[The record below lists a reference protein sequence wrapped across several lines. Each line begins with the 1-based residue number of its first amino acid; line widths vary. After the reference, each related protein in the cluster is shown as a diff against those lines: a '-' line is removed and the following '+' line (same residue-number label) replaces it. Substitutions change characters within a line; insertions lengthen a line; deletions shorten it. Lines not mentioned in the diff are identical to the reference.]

1 MGVRMVRDP
10 LTSRERVARV
20 LAGEIPDRVPMFD
33 SYWTTTVERWRR
45 EGLPAGIS
53 PDAYFGTDDITRIGG
68 DYTMQFP
75 ERVLEETGASRL
87 YWDADGALRRDLHVE
102 EGWTS
107 QWLEFT
113 IKTQDDWTRH
123 RGRMAFTPARIPDS
137 AVEAYERARAADRFV
152 CYSGHACFHPTWMRI
167 GMEQMLMLMLD
178 DPGFIHRLFADH
190 VQLIIDIYEAF
201 VARGMTFDGAFMAD
215 DLGYQ
220 VAPLISPKLYREL
233 VYPHHKRL
241 CDRFAQDGLKTILHS
256 DGNIAPLIPHFLD
269 AGFAGLHPLEA
280 KAGLDVRDLKPRYG
294 DRLVLIGNIDV
305 RELATSGGESPA
317 AVRARIEA
325 EIGEKVSAAK
335 AGGGYIYHS
344 DHSVP
349 NDVPL
354 EAYTYAI
361 QMVKQYGTYPE
372 A

>member
-1 MGVRMVRDP
+1 MIPDA
-10 LTSRERVARV
+10 LTSRERVTRV

-33 SYWTTTVERWRR
+33 SYWIPTIERWQR
-45 EGLPAGIS
+45 EGLPTSIS
-53 PDAYFGTDDITRIGG
+53 PATFFGTDDIMRIGG

-75 ERVLEETGASRL
+75 ERVLEETADSRL
-87 YWDADGALRRDLHVE
+87 YWDTDGALRRDLHVE

-113 IKTQDDWTRH
+113 IKTPDDWTRY
-123 RGRMAFTPARIPDS
+123 REQMAFSASRIPDS
-137 AVEAYERARAADRFV
+137 AVKAYEQARAEDRFI
-152 CYSGHACFHPTWMRI
+152 CYTAHACFHPTWMRV

-178 DPGFIHRLFADH
+178 DPDFINTLFADH
-190 VQLIIDIYEAF
+190 VQLIIDIYEGF
-201 VARGMTFDGAFMAD
+201 VARGLFFDGAFMAD

-256 DGNIAPLIPHFLD
+256 DGHVTPLIPHFLD

-280 KAGLDVRDLKPRYG
+280 KAGLDVRDLKPGYG

-305 RELATSGGESPA
+305 RKLASVKGESRA
-317 AVRARIEA
+317 EMRARIET
-325 EIGEKVSAAK
+325 EVGEKVRVAK
-335 AGGGYIYHS
+335 EGGGYIYHS

-349 NDVPL
+349 NDVSL

-361 QMVKQYGTYPE
+361 EMVKRYGTY
-372 A
+372 